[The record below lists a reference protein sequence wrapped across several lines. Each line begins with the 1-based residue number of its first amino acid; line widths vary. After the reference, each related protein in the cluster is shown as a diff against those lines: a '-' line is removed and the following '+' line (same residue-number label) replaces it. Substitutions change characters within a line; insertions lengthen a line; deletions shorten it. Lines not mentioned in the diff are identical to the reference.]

1 MKRRI
6 KRWIQ
11 KILLYLLEKL
21 NMPLPFS
28 RFSSQDM
35 LNIHQDL
42 YKLTDYKDAMEL
54 YSLPN
59 LIDTYTSLYYDKNND
74 FGTLSLTRISD
85 KAHAEIVVK
94 NDYSVVVIGLD
105 DNTTNLIMKIVKS
118 YLTRRKFTP

>member
-1 MKRRI
+1 
-6 KRWIQ
+6 
-11 KILLYLLEKL
+11 
-21 NMPLPFS
+21 MPLPFS